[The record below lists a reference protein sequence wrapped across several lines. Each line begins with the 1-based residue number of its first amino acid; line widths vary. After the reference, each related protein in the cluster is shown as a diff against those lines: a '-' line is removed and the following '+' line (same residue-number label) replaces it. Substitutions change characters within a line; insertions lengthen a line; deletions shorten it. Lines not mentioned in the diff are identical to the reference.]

1 MKRIFASSVLIILI
15 FTLTL
20 PGQTINGEP
29 LTHTFSIVA
38 IDQENGEMGVAV
50 QSHWFSVGSI
60 VAWAEA
66 GVGVVATQSLVNV
79 SFGPRGLELM
89 KAGKSPQ
96 QALDEL
102 LSSDPGAA
110 YRQVA
115 LLDAQGRVA
124 AHTGDKCIADAGHII
139 GEGFSVQANM
149 MLNKKVVPAMEKA
162 FKNSKGPLAERLM
175 AAMKAAQE
183 AGGDIRGQQ
192 SAAIKIVKIKASGK
206 PWEDTVLDLRVE
218 DHPQAVA
225 EMERILKV
233 FRAYEHMNKGDL
245 AIEKG
250 DVQTALREYGAAEA
264 MFPQNEEMKYWH
276 AVSLANIGEI
286 EASLPLFK
294 EVFQKTPE
302 YKELTRRIV
311 PNGLLKVNQQQ
322 LEIILNV
329 K

>member
-183 AGGDIRGQQ
+183 A
-192 SAAIKIVKIKASGK
+192 
-206 PWEDTVLDLRVE
+206 
-218 DHPQAVA
+218 
-225 EMERILKV
+225 
-233 FRAYEHMNKGDL
+233 
-245 AIEKG
+245 
-250 DVQTALREYGAAEA
+250 
-264 MFPQNEEMKYWH
+264 
-276 AVSLANIGEI
+276 
-286 EASLPLFK
+286 
-294 EVFQKTPE
+294 
-302 YKELTRRIV
+302 
-311 PNGLLKVNQQQ
+311 
-322 LEIILNV
+322 
-329 K
+329 